1 MHVISASDTR
11 RAVMQGTPSASGR
24 DVPVLPVDADPGQRL
39 GSFVECDFLRRC
51 AATYC
56 ELTPPPRSTIA
67 AAFSPDGS
75 MLASTQC
82 VPLSLE
88 GH

>member
-1 MHVISASDTR
+1 M
-11 RAVMQGTPSASGR
+11 
-24 DVPVLPVDADPGQRL
+24 LPVDADPGQRL

-75 MLASTQC
+75 VLASTQC
-82 VPLSLE
+82 VPLF
-88 GH
+88 